1 MFGRGGVAWICL
13 ALLTASPLLASP
25 LSGARADAGGDCSV
39 GSQAAFCEPKDKAK
53 DKAKEKKQSQAARA
67 GRRATRTAEG
77 GGRPSGAAT
86 QGHDRPLHHRR
97 GRLGRPGRVRQGAR
111 RHARIAD
118 QGAAGQRSRAASRQ
132 RSRHRERHAA
142 RDPRKHRGRGPR
154 GRRGDG
160 QGRRHLDPVHD
171 LARHPGRL
179 RLAVAATAAGRVRT
193 GRAGDRF
200 STAPAS
206 ATAW

>member
-13 ALLTASPLLASP
+13 ALLTASPL
-25 LSGARADAGGDCSV
+25 SGATRRCRRRLQRRDRKPRFANPETRS
-39 GSQAAFCEPKDKAK
+39 K
-53 DKAKEKKQSQAARA
+53 DKAKEKTKKSQAARA
-67 GRRATRTAEG
+67 GRRATRAAEG
-77 GGRPSGAAT
+77 GGRASGAAT
-86 QGHDRPLHHRR
+86 QGRDRPLHHRR
-97 GRLGRPGRVRQGAR
+97 RRLGRPGRVRQGAR

-118 QGAAGQRSRAASRQ
+118 QGAAGRRSRAASRQ

-142 RDPRKHRGRGPR
+142 RDPREHRGRGPR

-160 QGRRHLDPVHD
+160 QGRRHPDPVHD

-179 RLAVAATAAGRVRT
+179 RLAVAATAAGRI
-193 GRAGDRF
+193 RAAPSSRRF

-206 ATAW
+206 ATAS